1 MNLADRALKQHKYFL
16 SELQVQTHLLCVNEV
31 YLLYLQLQIV
41 LDLLTWSCALEI
53 CAFLFQPLIYAQ
65 LQKTFLSI
73 NKKLRRSMR
82 AHGALV
88 SFETLTFF
96 CCTALQ
102 NVLVPERIKM
112 LFQERRT
119 YLKNVRIKLNAFIN
133 EQHLGS
139 SVIFQTHKSTV

>member
-1 MNLADRALKQHKYFL
+1 
-16 SELQVQTHLLCVNEV
+16 
-31 YLLYLQLQIV
+31 
-41 LDLLTWSCALEI
+41 
-53 CAFLFQPLIYAQ
+53 
-65 LQKTFLSI
+65 
-73 NKKLRRSMR
+73 MR

-139 SVIFQTHKSTV
+139 SVIF